1 MVSHP
6 EPDTLESKV
15 KWALGN
21 TSLNKASGC
30 DGIPVELFKTL
41 KDDACHQGVALNMSA
56 NLEDPGVATGL
67 EKVNPH
73 PNSQEEEYKRMC

>member
-21 TSLNKASGC
+21 TSFNKASGC

-73 PNSQEEEYKRMC
+73 PSSLEGQY